1 MIKMI
6 ETKKNKTKDV
16 IEVIKI
22 MQANYYKTITVEIC
36 GEKYA
41 YEFFRFENQEKRE
54 HLKRLLALGYFE
66 VCWEEDINTKRRY
79 LDESIPR
86 IRIQNMNFKKG
97 DFYGEYNYQKEKF
110 TDADEFI
117 ESIKNAKTELVI
129 DIDNVPILN
138 HNVEKESKIV
148 EMIKAAGAPMYRIDC
163 TFIVFL
169 KSDFRK

>member
-1 MIKMI
+1 MLERKEI
-6 ETKKNKTKDV
+6 KTKEV
-16 IEVIKI
+16 IEVIKV
-22 MQANYYKTITVEIC
+22 MQANDFKVIIIEIG
-36 GEKYA
+36 GEECI
-41 YEFFRFENQEKRE
+41 YEFFRFENSEKRE

-97 DFYGEYNYQKEKF
+97 DFYGAYNYQKEKF

-117 ESIKNAKTELVI
+117 ESIKNAKTELAI
-129 DIDNVPILN
+129 DIDGVPILN
-138 HNVEKESKIV
+138 HDVKKESKIV
-148 EMIKAAGAPMYRIDC
+148 DIIKAAGAPMYRIDC
-163 TFIVFL
+163 VFIVFL